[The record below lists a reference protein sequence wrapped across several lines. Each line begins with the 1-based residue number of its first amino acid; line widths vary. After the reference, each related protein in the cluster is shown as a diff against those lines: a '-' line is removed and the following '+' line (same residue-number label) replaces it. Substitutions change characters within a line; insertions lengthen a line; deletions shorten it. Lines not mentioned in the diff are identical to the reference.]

1 MRIVGDLADN
11 ALVDQ
16 IYVGVM
22 LSLYALF
29 PHIEEKALLRLL
41 SLKRWAEPKSLE
53 QKELTSFPI
62 WNSMRGSA
70 LERSIIIHFGLRR
83 KTKKIMIK
91 IEAETDPD
99 NQPSMN
105 VLAKVVFIPNGE
117 TGEEGPRFVLAKK
130 RTHI

>member
-1 MRIVGDLADN
+1 MF
-11 ALVDQ
+11 
-16 IYVGVM
+16 M

-53 QKELTSFPI
+53 QKELMSFPI

-83 KTKKIMIK
+83 K
-91 IEAETDPD
+91 
-99 NQPSMN
+99 
-105 VLAKVVFIPNGE
+105 PNGE

-130 RTHI
+130 RTQI